1 MLPLPLI
8 LAAALGASVLA
19 SASGALAAPA
29 SAPPADLRPA
39 PALDPRP
46 DEIVTGVPVADY
58 VLALSWTPEWCRSGG
73 SGATA
78 KEMECAR
85 PLGFTLHGLWPDG
98 AHPPYPSFCR
108 PAGALDIATVREMWW
123 RTPSA
128 VLLQHEWQKHGT
140 CAAWPDAK
148 AYFAQS
154 ARLYDR
160 IAIPK
165 IEALAPGELTARAVR
180 TAFVARNPWLTADEI
195 FVQSRRSND
204 ALTEVRVCYDLKFQP
219 APCRGGNGAPDRA
232 RLTLAPS
239 RTGAF

>member
-1 MLPLPLI
+1 MRHPPML
-8 LAAALGASVLA
+8 
-19 SASGALAAPA
+19 ALALALVTG
-29 SAPPADLRPA
+29 SALAEPPPADLKPA
-39 PALDPRP
+39 PALTPRP
-46 DEIVTGVPVADY
+46 DEVVSGVPIAYY
-58 VLALSWTPEWCRSGG
+58 VLSLSWTPEWCRSGG

-78 KEMECAR
+78 QEMECGR

-98 AHPPYPSFCR
+98 AHPPFPSFCK
-108 PAGALDIATVREMWW
+108 PAGALDISIIRDMWP

-140 CAAWPDAK
+140 CAAWPDAR
-148 AYFAQS
+148 AYFARS
-154 ARLYDR
+154 AKLFDR

-165 IEALAPGELTARAVR
+165 VEGLHELTAGALRA
-180 TAFVARNPWLTADEI
+180 AFIGKNPWLTSDEI
-195 FVQSRRSND
+195 FVASQRGSE

-219 APCRGGNGAPDRA
+219 TACPGGNGAPDHV

>member
-1 MLPLPLI
+1 MTPPVAV
-8 LAAALGASVLA
+8 LAAVF
-19 SASGALAAPA
+19 ALAAT
-29 SAPPADLRPA
+29 PPADLKPA
-39 PALDPRP
+39 PALNPRP
-46 DEIVTGVPVADY
+46 DEIVTGVPIADY

-73 SGATA
+73 SGAAA
-78 KEMECAR
+78 KEMECAQ
-85 PLGFTLHGLWPDG
+85 PLGFALHGLWPDG

-108 PAGALDIATVREMWW
+108 PAGPLDLAIVREMWR

-140 CAAWPDAK
+140 CAAWPDAR

-154 ARLYDR
+154 ARLFDR

-165 IEALAPGELTARAVR
+165 IEAIAPAGLTAGAVR
-180 TAFVARNPWLTADEI
+180 AAFVARNPWLTGDEI
-195 FVQSRRSND
+195 FVQTLRNRDD
-204 ALTEVRVCYDLKFQP
+204 ALSEVRICYGLKFQP
-219 APCRGGNGAPDRA
+219 TACPGGNGAPDRA